1 MDTGSFLVLQA
12 FRSLPARGRSEYPRT
27 MTQVTERRVTVGVF
41 DAPESDLAVRWA
53 ARYAH
58 RLGAPLH
65 LLHAFVWTELDVN
78 TDPVPG
84 LTGTGIRSA
93 ANGLVRDAVEIA
105 RAEHADLEITSEIVD
120 GNAVPVL
127 VEASAE
133 SGVVVL
139 GGRGLG
145 RLLTLIVGSK
155 SLALAARSH
164 CPVVVVRG
172 DIDATGPVGL
182 VHHEHELVHE
192 QRAGDLALF
201 LERDVEL
208 IVRATTSADEAQ
220 HLLDEVRLRLG
231 RSHPAVYV
239 RGVTVAGSDSARE
252 LVTASQGA
260 GIMVVMGERSAR
272 DAERIAAPRQLVTVL
287 RHANTPVWIERS

>member
-1 MDTGSFLVLQA
+1 
-12 FRSLPARGRSEYPRT
+12 
-27 MTQVTERRVTVGVF
+27 MTPVTAERITVGVF

-53 ARYAH
+53 ARHAH
-58 RLGAPLH
+58 ATGAPLH
-65 LLHAFVWTELDVN
+65 LVHAFVWTELDVN

-84 LTGTGIRSA
+84 LTGTGIRQA
-93 ANGLVRDAVEIA
+93 ATALLREAAAIA
-105 RAEHADLEITSEIVD
+105 RSEHDDLEITAEIID

-133 SGVVVL
+133 SALMVV

-172 DIDATGPVGL
+172 DIDADGPIGL
-182 VHHEHELVHE
+182 VHHESERVHE
-192 QRAGDLALF
+192 ERAAELAEVEGRE
-201 LERDVEL
+201 LEV
-208 IVRATTSADEAQ
+208 IVRAMTSDHEAH
-220 HLLDEVRLRLG
+220 HLLEEIRERLG
-231 RSHPAVYV
+231 REHPTVAV
-239 RGVTVAGSDSARE
+239 RGVTVAEAETARE
-252 LVTASQGA
+252 LVAASEGA
-260 GIMVVMGERSAR
+260 SMMVVVGERSAR